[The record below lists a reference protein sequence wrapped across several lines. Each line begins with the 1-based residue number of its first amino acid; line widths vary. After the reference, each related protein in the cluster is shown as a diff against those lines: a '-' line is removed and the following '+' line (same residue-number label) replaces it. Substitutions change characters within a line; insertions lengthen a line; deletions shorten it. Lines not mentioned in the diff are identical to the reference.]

1 MNTEQT
7 SKNIFT
13 YIKQGSEYSS
23 GFNTHKWSQYRILLL
38 ALCIFVFRHY
48 TWVIFCRHFCKIF
61 HYFIWEFV
69 MLLREAPAAEFIFGK
84 MQPVSLTELLGM
96 VYTTKV
102 FWVLRRPF
110 LYTVYNSETSSNF
123 LVWKFWG
130 KAQFP

>member
-1 MNTEQT
+1 
-7 SKNIFT
+7 
-13 YIKQGSEYSS
+13 
-23 GFNTHKWSQYRILLL
+23 
-38 ALCIFVFRHY
+38 
-48 TWVIFCRHFCKIF
+48 
-61 HYFIWEFV
+61 

-123 LVWKFWG
+123 LMWKF
-130 KAQFP
+130 